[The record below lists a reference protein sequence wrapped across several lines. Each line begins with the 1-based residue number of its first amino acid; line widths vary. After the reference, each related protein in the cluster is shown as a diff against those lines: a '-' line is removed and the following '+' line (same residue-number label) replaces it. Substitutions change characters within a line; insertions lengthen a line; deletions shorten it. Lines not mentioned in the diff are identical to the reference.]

1 MDWTAIAAIVVS
13 AVTGGA
19 VGAWA
24 QARLHDAQ
32 ATRELMAAVNESLV
46 EPLRERV
53 AELEAVLE
61 RREVQWRRER
71 RALVEGIHAL
81 TCQLVDHDL
90 VPVWELPRWFGE
102 DEEEMRAHG

>member
-1 MDWTAIAAIVVS
+1 
-13 AVTGGA
+13 
-19 VGAWA
+19 
-24 QARLHDAQ
+24 
-32 ATRELMAAVNESLV
+32 
-46 EPLRERV
+46 
-53 AELEAVLE
+53 VLE